1 MNGFTAA
8 TGLPMQRAYF
18 VGSRSEGSCWRCQ
31 LALPPTRC
39 PAIRWAGCE
48 TGLFSTYC
56 DGPIREDGP
65 WKRCLFASAQYV
77 GGVYI
82 PPVQNCFI
90 VPGPDQIPPMPL
102 GQPPQHID

>member
-1 MNGFTAA
+1 MKIAA
-8 TGLPMQRAYF
+8 ALAGITIGGIM
-18 VGSRSEGSCWRCQ
+18 
-31 LALPPTRC
+31 LALPGSPTANAV
-39 PAIRWAGCE
+39 PGDPMAGCE

-56 DGPIREDGP
+56 DGPIREDGS

-90 VPGPDQIPPMPL
+90 VTGPDQIPPMPL